1 MKRER
6 LSKRPLPPRKLAS
19 ECPCCGEANPWVLTK
34 VDFTAPFRDTEHVVR
49 AQVNQCRHCDAIT
62 TSEDQSA
69 AIATQVREAHR
80 KWISERLK
88 KAQKELGLSL
98 RELSEKADIPFA
110 TLGRISA
117 GEHYIEAT
125 SEKLLWLEIEKLTH
139 EHRSACW
146 IQMAGHSLR
155 VTNGR
160 IVIRPVPGNGGRYTR
175 ILQTPMKA
183 TLDARC
189 DAPQAEESAKQFC
202 SQLLAA
208 YA

>member
-6 LSKRPLPPRKLAS
+6 LSKRPLPPRKLAP
-19 ECPCCGEANPWVLTK
+19 ECPCCGEAAPWVVTK

-49 AQVNQCRHCDAIT
+49 AEVNQCRHCDAIT
-62 TSEDQSA
+62 TTEEQSA
-69 AIATQVREAHR
+69 AISAQVREAHR

-98 RELSEKADIPFA
+98 RELSGKADIPFA

-117 GEHYIEAT
+117 GEHHIEAT
-125 SEKLLWLEIEKLTH
+125 SEKLLWLEIEKLTQ
-139 EHRSACW
+139 ERRSARW

-155 VTNGR
+155 MTNGS
-160 IVIRPVPGNGGRYTR
+160 IVIRTVPGNGGLYAR
-175 ILQTPMKA
+175 ILQTTMRA
-183 TLDARC
+183 TLEGRC
-189 DAPQAEESAKQFC
+189 DDPQTEQSPEQPYSEL
-202 SQLLAA
+202 SVA